1 MDKEKRRNELW
12 RRYYEL
18 DKAFEKAKLKRMI
31 ITILVF
37 SIVIFI
43 IFWRTGEI
51 SMGIGIVGDI
61 IASIVLAGIYVLINT
76 LVFGQLAD
84 KGRDEADILERLRKE
99 ISELDDHYPQ

>member
-12 RRYYEL
+12 RRYFEL
-18 DKAFEKAKLKRMI
+18 DKAFENAKLKRMI
-31 ITILVF
+31 ITILAF
-37 SIVIFI
+37 SIAIFI

-99 ISELDDHYPQ
+99 ISELDDPSKI